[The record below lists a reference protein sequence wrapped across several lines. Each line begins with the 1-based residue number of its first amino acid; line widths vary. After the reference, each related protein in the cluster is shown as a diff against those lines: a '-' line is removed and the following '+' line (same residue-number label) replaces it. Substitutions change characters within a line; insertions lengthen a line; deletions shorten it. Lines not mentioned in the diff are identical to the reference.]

1 VSSHSVRIS
10 AGVPLDVPRELAA
23 PVLEAVLRR
32 FESEAPGLSID
43 LARDLQIP
51 VEASV
56 EVPVKVSLLTVR
68 PPASYEIRL
77 EAAEQR
83 GYYPAFAGVLSIV
96 TAGASRSTLEL
107 DGTYAVPLGALGEML
122 DMTLLAG
129 AAESSLMR
137 FLRRL
142 SAETAGAVRDEQA
155 EHARAAMHFHV

>member
-1 VSSHSVRIS
+1 MRSHSVRIS
-10 AGVPLDVPRELAA
+10 AGVPVEAPLNLAA
-23 PVLEAVLRR
+23 PVLEGILRR
-32 FESEAPGLSID
+32 FETERPPLSVD
-43 LARDLQIP
+43 LARDLQFP

-56 EVPVKVSLLTVR
+56 NVPVRLSLLAVH
-68 PPASYEIRL
+68 PPASFEIRL

-83 GYYPAFAGVLSIV
+83 DYYPMFAGVLSILH
-96 TAGASRSTLEL
+96 AGASRSTLEL
-107 DGTYAVPLGALGEML
+107 DGTYAVPLGVLGETL

-142 SAETAGAVRDEQA
+142 SAETSDAVRDEQA